1 MQEES
6 ANLREKMVALQN
18 DYAMLQE
25 DLASTKGNAK
35 ALQSELEH
43 KTKLFNESEMSKA
56 AAYAE
61 RDRTIMEL
69 ENSRKL
75 VEEMK
80 EKITLTDSKLKQYED
95 ERKEVGDP
103 VERKKS
109 WFKQR
114 QHHYFSRGAFQ
125 VDMRIQALSSQNNNL
140 EGNYSNQ
147 SSLIDA
153 LRQELHSTKIK
164 LECMEIEKST
174 SLERS
179 SCLESECSELR
190 KRLEEAEKRFIYFR
204 VIKSLLYSCKV
215 ALLS

>member
-1 MQEES
+1 
-6 ANLREKMVALQN
+6 MVALQN

-43 KTKLFNESEMSKA
+43 KTKLFDESEASKI

-61 RDRTIMEL
+61 RDRTIVEL
-69 ENSRKL
+69 ESSRKL
-75 VEEMK
+75 IEEMK
-80 EKITLTDSKLKQYED
+80 EKMTLTDSKLKQYED
-95 ERKEVGDP
+95 ERKEVIQSKDNNVGSNK
-103 VERKKS
+103 R
-109 WFKQR
+109 F
-114 QHHYFSRGAFQ
+114 HHSFLFRGVFQ
-125 VDMRIQALSSQNNNL
+125 VDTRIQALSSQNNNL

-190 KRLEEAEKRFIYFR
+190 KRLEEAEKRLVLFLSIP
-204 VIKSLLYSCKV
+204 KSFFVQL
-215 ALLS
+215 